1 MEPQFNELWIN
12 SSTLP
17 LKAEFSTKLLYG
29 RYKKKGFVI
38 RPDVLALAELVS
50 EPSDAD
56 ALITELCALLLPVPL
71 SEDQLDQLKEVLI
84 PGLPDFEWTL
94 EWNKHKENP
103 EDQALKN
110 AVENALGLLLEAIM
124 HMPEYYLM

>member
-1 MEPQFNELWIN
+1 
-12 SSTLP
+12 
-17 LKAEFSTKLLYG
+17 
-29 RYKKKGFVI
+29 
-38 RPDVLALAELVS
+38 
-50 EPSDAD
+50 
-56 ALITELCALLLPVPL
+56 
-71 SEDQLDQLKEVLI
+71 VLI